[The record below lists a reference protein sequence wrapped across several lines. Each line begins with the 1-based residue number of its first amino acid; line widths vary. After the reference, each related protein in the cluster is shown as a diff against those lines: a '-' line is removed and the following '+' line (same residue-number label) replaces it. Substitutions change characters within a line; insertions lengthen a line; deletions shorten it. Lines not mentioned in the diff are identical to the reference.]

1 MRKHECPYC
10 PSPELIS
17 ETRIL
22 VVRNGYF
29 KRKSDHRKIRRYQ
42 CLRCLKYFSFATAH
56 PCFGQ
61 NKRQLNDKIRKL
73 FCSGV
78 SQRRIAKLLKIS
90 RDTVANKLKFLGK
103 QAQINSLCH
112 NLQFVSSPTVQLDEM
127 ESFEHTKLKPLSIP
141 IAVDKKTRRI
151 LGFKVAVMPAKGH
164 LAKLSR
170 KKYGR
175 RPDERIAARL
185 DLLGDIQPFV
195 YPFAEIESDQ
205 HPLYPREV
213 KSKFPLAKHITH
225 PGQRGSIVGQGELK
239 KIRFDPLFSLNHTC
253 AMLRANINRL
263 FRKTWCTTK
272 NRERLA
278 DHIAIYVEYHNKTL
292 IA

>member
-1 MRKHECPYC
+1 
-10 PSPELIS
+10 
-17 ETRIL
+17 
-22 VVRNGYF
+22 
-29 KRKSDHRKIRRYQ
+29 
-42 CLRCLKYFSFATAH
+42 LKYFSFATTH

-78 SQRRIAKLLKIS
+78 SQRRIAKLLMIS

-103 QAQINSLCH
+103 QAQINNLYH
-112 NLQFVSSPTVQLDEM
+112 NFEFPSSRTIQVDEM

-141 IAVDKKTRRI
+141 LAVDKKTRRI

-164 LAKLSR
+164 LAELSR
-170 KKYGR
+170 KKYGKR
-175 RPDERIAARL
+175 LDERRAARL
-185 DLLGDIQPFV
+185 NLLEEIQPFV
-195 YPFAEIESDQ
+195 HPFAEIESDQ
-205 HPLYPREV
+205 HPFYPKEV
-213 KSKFPLAKHITH
+213 KRKFPLGKHITH

-278 DHIAIYVEYHNKTL
+278 DHIAIYVEYHNKAL
-292 IA
+292 IF